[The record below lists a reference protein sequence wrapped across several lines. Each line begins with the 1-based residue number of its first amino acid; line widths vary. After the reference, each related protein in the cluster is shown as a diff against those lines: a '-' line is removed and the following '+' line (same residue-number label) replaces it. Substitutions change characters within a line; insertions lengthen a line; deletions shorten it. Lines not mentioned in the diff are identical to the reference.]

1 MRTPEKIAIVGAG
14 IGGLTAGH
22 LLREAGRAVEIYER
36 APVPGGRIQLL
47 EREGARIDVGTQY
60 FHTNYVET
68 LKLLEALG
76 LQEKLL
82 PIRAPVMLMRN
93 GRGFLAKHNTLRYKL
108 IPLLSNLKFG
118 RVVWTAVR
126 NFRRLDPYFND
137 PLEEYEDIDLA
148 EYVLQKCDEEVLEFL
163 VRPIVTAFNLS
174 DPEGESLAHF
184 LRMAKQFL
192 TSSDTCLPS
201 GMFTLPETLAER
213 LPVTY
218 DAEVLEIQTESDR
231 VTGVQLRVGGETRTL
246 ATNHVVCA
254 TPLKELSRLLP
265 ILTDRERSVTADFT
279 YSRFPLAVFFMKR
292 RVPADHW
299 AYVFSRT
306 EDFKTSFTSDA
317 LFKCAQMIPSGKSV
331 LQAWF
336 AGDAGEQLV
345 DEADEDIVG
354 LARDEMTRVIP
365 NFSEE
370 VESVE
375 VVRHQTGMS
384 RYRVGIYPRLREFL
398 ESIRRIEGLHL
409 VGDYY
414 GHSTIE
420 TVVRSA
426 RRAVDDLL
434 SRPGFA
440 NHPG

>member
-1 MRTPEKIAIVGAG
+1 MHASQQIAIIGAG
-14 IGGLTAGH
+14 IGGLTAAH
-22 LLREAGRAVEIYER
+22 FLREAGRDVAVYER

-68 LKLLEALG
+68 LKLLEQLN
-76 LQEKLL
+76 LRDQLL

-118 RVVWTAVR
+118 RIIGTTFR
-126 NFRRLDPYFND
+126 HFRRLDPYAND
-137 PLEEYEDIDLA
+137 PLEKFEEIDLA
-148 EYVLQKCDEEVLEFL
+148 EYVLQKCDREVLEFL

-192 TSSDTCLPS
+192 TSSDTCLPT
-201 GMFTLPETLAER
+201 GMYTLPETLARR

-218 DAEVLEIQTESDR
+218 HAEALEIRIESDR
-231 VTGVQLRVGGETRTL
+231 VTGLRLRIGEETRTVE
-246 ATNHVVCA
+246 ASNVICA
-254 TPLKELSRLLP
+254 TPLAELSRLLP
-265 ILTDRERSVTADFT
+265 ILTDRERSVTRDFT
-279 YSRFPLAVFFMKR
+279 YTRFPLAVFFMKR
-292 RVPADHW
+292 RLPADHW

-306 EDFKTSFTSDA
+306 ENFKTSFTSDA
-317 LFKCAQMIPSGKSV
+317 LFKCARMIPSGKSV
-331 LQAWF
+331 LQVWF
-336 AGDAGEQLV
+336 AGEAGTQLV
-345 DEADEDIVG
+345 DETDEDIVK
-354 LARDEMTRVIP
+354 LAVDEMTRVIP
-365 NFSEE
+365 NFTEE
-370 VESVE
+370 VEGVN

-398 ESIRRIEGLHL
+398 ESMQRIEGLHL

-414 GHSTIE
+414 GHSTVE

-426 RRAVDDLL
+426 RSATNELL
-434 SRPGFA
+434 ARPIPSQGR
-440 NHPG
+440 